1 MPAPSPNRQ
10 PARVNRVIG
19 KARSRGQ
26 HSGIPDEWTPVLD
39 AHPAAFRPDPLPG
52 YVWLQLPDRIREV
65 HRQCLEFW
73 YDPPGCALTD
83 EELDLLRR
91 IAAANAPVMFQAEGR
106 TVPAHLAFDY
116 RVDVLRDLRK
126 AGWIV
131 LEVWVAEPGNRGHA
145 RRRFSAAQAHCT
157 QSGREALEMIGGE

>member
-1 MPAPSPNRQ
+1 MLDIRPTAFQ
-10 PARVNRVIG
+10 P
-19 KARSRGQ
+19 
-26 HSGIPDEWTPVLD
+26 D
-39 AHPAAFRPDPLPG
+39 ALPG
-52 YVWLQLPDRIREV
+52 WAWLQLPDRIRQV

-83 EELDLLRR
+83 EELELLRR

-106 TVPAHLAFDY
+106 TVPPHLAFDH

-145 RRRFSAAQAHCT
+145 RRRFSAAQHA
-157 QSGREALEMIGGE
+157 RELQRSIVEASYRPRAAVGGWTVHAPDGGTVSVSA

>member
-1 MPAPSPNRQ
+1 VHPESLVRRAAEGSTPGSPGNGLLSSTFILQPSNLTPFQ
-10 PARVNRVIG
+10 ATSGFSFLTASAR
-19 KARSRGQ
+19 
-26 HSGIPDEWTPVLD
+26 
-39 AHPAAFRPDPLPG
+39 
-52 YVWLQLPDRIREV
+52 

-83 EELDLLRR
+83 EELELLRR
-91 IAAANAPVMFQAEGR
+91 IAAAEAPVMFQAEGR
-106 TVPAHLAFDY
+106 TVPAHLAFDH

-145 RRRFSAAQAHCT
+145 RRRYSAAQTYCT
-157 QSGREALEMIGGE
+157 ESGREALELIDG